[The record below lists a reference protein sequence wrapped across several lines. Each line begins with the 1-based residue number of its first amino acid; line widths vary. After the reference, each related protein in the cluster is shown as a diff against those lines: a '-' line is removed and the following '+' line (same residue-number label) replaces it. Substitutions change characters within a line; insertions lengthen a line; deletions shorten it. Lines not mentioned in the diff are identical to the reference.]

1 MSRLMDYTEL
11 EALVE
16 KRLKPSRFIHSKGV
30 AAVCSDLTVRF
41 LSDKVPGLYT
51 GIFHDWCRYMS
62 DEELLSFCRGRITDM
77 AREEEEK
84 PMLLHGAAAALMMR
98 DIVGDVPTSWLTA
111 IRHHTLGST
120 EMGVLGACLYIADY
134 LEPNRKHITESDRA
148 MILSMATL
156 EEMVLEILRREEEYY
171 RISGMKRAERTAVLC
186 TFLRNGGLFQ
196 LSITH
201 GAEPRGLAN
210 SRTLID

>member
-1 MSRLMDYTEL
+1 
-11 EALVE
+11 
-16 KRLKPSRFIHSKGV
+16 
-30 AAVCSDLTVRF
+30 
-41 LSDKVPGLYT
+41 
-51 GIFHDWCRYMS
+51 
-62 DEELLSFCRGRITDM
+62 M
-77 AREEEEK
+77 A
-84 PMLLHGAAAALMMR
+84 
-98 DIVGDVPTSWLTA
+98 S
-111 IRHHTLGST
+111 
-120 EMGVLGACLYIADY
+120 
-134 LEPNRKHITESDRA
+134 
-148 MILSMATL
+148 L